1 MSDQIVRTIGLTGGI
16 ATGKTAISNYLT
28 DTCGFPILDAD
39 IYARE
44 AVHPD
49 SPILD
54 SIVKRYG
61 TGILLPDGN
70 LNRPELGNIIFCNPA
85 ERQWLEQQIHP
96 YVRRRFVEET
106 QSCIAALSHVSQNTQ
121 DLGTKTQETGFFH
134 RYHELERSIVEKKPG
149 FCATTDTLTL
159 VLVVPLLFEANM
171 TDLCTE
177 IWVVYCSPEVQ
188 LERLMQRDGLNCDR
202 ASARIDAQMPL
213 AQKCQQA
220 DVVLDNSSTLDSLFL
235 QVDAQVS
242 RFSIF
247 DF

>member
-1 MSDQIVRTIGLTGGI
+1 MSDRIVRLIGLTGGI
-16 ATGKTAISNYLT
+16 ATGKTAISNYLL
-28 DTCGFPILDAD
+28 DICGFPILDAD

-44 AVHPD
+44 AVHPG

-61 TGILLPDGN
+61 ALILLPDGN
-70 LNRPELGNIIFCNPA
+70 LNRPELGNIIFCKPA
-85 ERQWLEQQIHP
+85 ERQWVEQQIHP
-96 YVRRRFVEET
+96 YVRRRLIEAT
-106 QSCIAALSHVSQNTQ
+106 QTHIAAFSPVSQDTD
-121 DLGTKTQETGFFH
+121 DLGTKTQEK
-134 RYHELERSIVEKKPG
+134 RSIVQKNPG
-149 FCATTDTLTL
+149 FCAPTDTLTL

-188 LERLMQRDGLNCDR
+188 LERLMHRDGLNRDR
-202 ASARIDAQMPL
+202 ANARINTQLPI

-235 QVDAQVS
+235 KVDAIVR
-242 RFSIF
+242 RFEI
-247 DF
+247 

>member
-1 MSDQIVRTIGLTGGI
+1 MSDRIVRLIGLTGGI
-16 ATGKTAISNYLT
+16 ATGKTAISNYLA
-28 DTCGFPILDAD
+28 DACGFPILDAD

-44 AVHPD
+44 AVNPG

-61 TGILLPDGN
+61 AGILLPDGN
-70 LNRPELGNIIFCNPA
+70 LNRPELGSIIFCNA
-85 ERQWLEQQIHP
+85 DERQWLEQQIHP

-106 QSCIAALSHVSQNTQ
+106 QSCIAASSLVSQDTQ

-134 RYHELERSIVEKKPG
+134 PHQKLEQSIVEKKPG
-149 FCATTDTLTL
+149 FCAKADTLTL

-188 LERLMQRDGLNCDR
+188 LERLMQRDGLSYDR
-202 ASARIDAQMPL
+202 AQARINTQLPL

-220 DVVLDNSSTLDSLFL
+220 DVILDNSSTLESLFL
-235 QVDAQVS
+235 QVDVQVS
-242 RFSIF
+242 RCEI
-247 DF
+247 

>member
-1 MSDQIVRTIGLTGGI
+1 MSDRIMRAIGLTGGI
-16 ATGKTAISNYLT
+16 ATGKTAISNYLS

-44 AVHPD
+44 AVHPG

-54 SIVKRYG
+54 SIVERYG
-61 TGILLPDGN
+61 ALILLPDGN

-85 ERQWLEQQIHP
+85 ERQWVEQQIHP
-96 YVRRRFVEET
+96 YVRRRLVEVT
-106 QSCIAALSHVSQNTQ
+106 QSYITGLNLVSQNTY
-121 DLGTKTQETGFFH
+121 DLGTKTQETEFLECD
-134 RYHELERSIVEKKPG
+134 RELEPSMVENKPG
-149 FCATTDTLTL
+149 CSAQTDTLTL

-188 LERLMQRDGLNCDR
+188 LQRLMQRDGLSCDR
-202 ASARIDAQMPL
+202 ANARIRAQMPL
-213 AQKCQQA
+213 ANKCQQA

-235 QVDAQVS
+235 QIDAQV
-242 RFSIF
+242 R
-247 DF
+247 

>member
-1 MSDQIVRTIGLTGGI
+1 MSDRIVRAIGLTGGI
-16 ATGKTAISNYLT
+16 ATGKTAISNYLA
-28 DTCGFPILDAD
+28 DVYKFPILDAD

-44 AVHPD
+44 AVHPG

-61 TGILLPDGN
+61 ALILLPDGN

-96 YVRRRFVEET
+96 YVRRRLVEET
-106 QSCIAALSHVSQNTQ
+106 KRCIAALNLVSQNT
-121 DLGTKTQETGFFH
+121 
-134 RYHELERSIVEKKPG
+134 
-149 FCATTDTLTL
+149 LTV

-188 LERLMQRDGLNCDR
+188 LERLLKRDGLSCDR
-202 ASARIDAQMPL
+202 ASARINAQMPL

-235 QVDAQVS
+235 QVDALFMTVGC
-242 RFSIF
+242 
-247 DF
+247 